1 MQEEGWVVCRVFK
14 KRLATVRRVGDY
26 ESPCWYDQA
35 SSMSS
40 FMPELDSP
48 RRNMIPHPAYT
59 TSSSSSY
66 HHQLYS
72 NCKQE
77 LDHHLQ
83 YNTMPVPPHPDSFLQ
98 LPQLESPKVAQYG
111 TYDPH
116 RNNGCHVMPSPT
128 IRPEQLQQM
137 NHQNLMMNSPS
148 LLYNDNSLDDQVT
161 DWRVLDKFVASQLSH
176 EQLEASKETTTNYSN
191 EAVYDP
197 LGDEVHINMGANES
211 KRSENIVGQD
221 YAASTSTSSCQV
233 DLWK

>member
-26 ESPCWYDQA
+26 ESPCWYDPG

-59 TSSSSSY
+59 TSSSSY
-66 HHQLYS
+66 HNQLYS

-128 IRPEQLQQM
+128 FRPEQLQQM
-137 NHQNLMMNSPS
+137 NHQNLMINSPS

-191 EAVYDP
+191 EALYDP